1 MIRTIK
7 GTKMEMTFRVQFIF
21 DIKTATIPAKYKNGA
36 IKLPNIGSI
45 KGKKIAT
52 SMVEIPTV

>member
-1 MIRTIK
+1 MIRTSM

-21 DIKTATIPAKYKNGA
+21 DIKTATIPPKNKNGA
-36 IKLPNIGSI
+36 IKLPNTGSI
-45 KGKKIAT
+45 IGKKIAT